1 MLSCVGRFL
10 PADSANIHIF
20 LQSMLNWNI
29 ISSYIKVIIILTEGR
44 KKWMTTT
51 EVNPKS
57 FLSNF
62 WGTLQ
67 KYRIL

>member
-57 FLSNF
+57 
-62 WGTLQ
+62 
-67 KYRIL
+67 